1 MDDKGMSRFD
11 FASGAVEIRTE
22 DTIGMTLARAGVSI
36 DHPCGGRGRCGKCLV
51 LATPAAEATE
61 AEKKL
66 LSPERLAEGWRL
78 SCQSPAVEGMCVSY
92 TDGRQ
97 GDRILVGGASEGSH
111 GFAPAEDGKYRLGV
125 DIGTTTVVVYLLD
138 PLSGKIA
145 ATASAGNSQAKYGA
159 DVISRI
165 FAVDSDLVNL
175 KLLKDEIIDTVNG
188 LIGEVV
194 TKAGISASQIGI
206 VHAAGNTTMEHLF
219 LGEDPRSIGR
229 SPFTPLFLRMDD
241 RNAAEL
247 GLALDGAASVRLVPN
262 ISAFIGGDITA
273 GLYHIGAAKL
283 KGVSLFIDIGTNSEM
298 AICRDGEFY
307 SCSAAA
313 GPALEGAQISTG
325 MRAARGAVEKAAF
338 DGEKFVISTINDTP
352 PVGLCGLG
360 IIDLIAV
367 LLDCGAILPN
377 GKFAAAENV
386 IYEDMARRLRRG
398 AKNFREFVYCFKG
411 ELGAEREL
419 VLTQKD
425 VCEVQLAKSAIAV
438 GENTL
443 LEIIGT
449 GVSGLDRVYFAGAF
463 GNYIDRRNAMRMGI
477 LPKIPPEKILTL
489 GNSARLGVCE
499 SAFDP
504 KADVEFRYIENR
516 CKSLNLAALGDFQQQ
531 FLKHLNFDA

>member
-11 FASGAVEIRTE
+11 FASGAVEIRPG
-22 DTIGMTLARAGVSI
+22 DTIGTALARAGVPI

-51 LATPAAEATE
+51 LAAPAAEATE

-78 SCQSPAVEGMCVSY
+78 SCQSPAVEGMRVSY
-92 TDGRQ
+92 TDGRH
-97 GDRILVGGASEGSH
+97 GDRILVGGASKGSH

-138 PLSGKIA
+138 PSSGKIT

-165 FAVDSDLVNL
+165 FAVDSDFANL
-175 KLLKDEIIDTVNG
+175 KLLKDEIVGTVNG

-194 TKAGISASQIGI
+194 KKAGISTSQIGI

-219 LGEDPRSIGR
+219 LGEDPRPIGR
-229 SPFTPLFLRMDD
+229 SPFIPPFLRADD
-241 RNAAEL
+241 RNAAKL
-247 GLALDGAASVRLVPN
+247 GLALDGAVSVRLVPN

-273 GLYHIGAAKL
+273 GLYHVGASRQ

-325 MRAARGAVEKAAF
+325 MRATEGAVEKAVF
-338 DGEKFVISTINDTP
+338 DGEKLVVSTINDTP
-352 PVGLCGLG
+352 PAGLCGSG

-377 GKFAAAENV
+377 GKFAAAEHV
-386 IYEDMARRLRRG
+386 RYEDMARRLRRG

-411 ELGAEREL
+411 ERGAEREL

-425 VCEVQLAKSAIAV
+425 VREVQLAKSAIAV
-438 GENTL
+438 GEETL
-443 LEIIGT
+443 LEIIGAD
-449 GVSGLDRVYFAGAF
+449 VSALDRVYLAGAF
-463 GNYIDRRNAMRMGI
+463 GNYIDCGNAIRMGI
-477 LPKIPPEKILTL
+477 LPKIPEKIITL
-489 GNSARLGVCE
+489 GNSAGLGVCE

-504 KADVEFRYIENR
+504 KADGEFRYIENH
-516 CKSLNLAALGDFQQQ
+516 CKSLNLAALDDFQQK